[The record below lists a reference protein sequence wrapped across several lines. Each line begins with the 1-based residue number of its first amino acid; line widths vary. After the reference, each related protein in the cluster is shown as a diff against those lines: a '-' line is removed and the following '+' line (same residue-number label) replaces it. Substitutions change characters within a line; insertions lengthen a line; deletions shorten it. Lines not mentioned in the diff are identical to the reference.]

1 MSVAPPA
8 TPPLTPSLPH
18 CAAAIKN
25 MARSSAFL
33 RFNCPPTGE
42 GHSLPPFPLLRS
54 FGFPALPFT
63 QRQQP
68 TANNQQPS
76 AWNRSLR
83 RGIYSCGVF
92 HAFFFPVGLK
102 EYPVSSESQF
112 FARYFYIFF
121 GGKNVQNWRF
131 PSRSHS
137 LTRLSMRPTSN
148 RVGNFAGATA
158 KRNSR
163 RFRRQRR
170 RRKSGKKFA
179 AAAAPPLVYLHFTIH
194 PRTLHFSE
202 ESASRRAALS
212 PSLRVQVLLSD
223 SLSLSQGYF
232 HSHFSL
238 PLSCLPFSPFAVSL
252 LAGCIF
258 GRLYA

>member
-1 MSVAPPA
+1 MEPKF
-8 TPPLTPSLPH
+8 TQGDL
-18 CAAAIKN
+18 
-25 MARSSAFL
+25 FL
-33 RFNCPPTGE
+33 RRFPCILFSCRVEGISRFVGKSIFLGE
-42 GHSLPPFPLLRS
+42 
-54 FGFPALPFT
+54 
-63 QRQQP
+63 
-68 TANNQQPS
+68 
-76 AWNRSLR
+76 
-83 RGIYSCGVF
+83 
-92 HAFFFPVGLK
+92 
-102 EYPVSSESQF
+102 
-112 FARYFYIFF
+112 
-121 GGKNVQNWRF
+121 NVQNWRF

-170 RRKSGKKFA
+170 RRRKSGKKFA
-179 AAAAPPLVYLHFTIH
+179 AAAAPLVYLHFTIH